1 MDLRVLRE
9 LNGESKT
16 ALFGYNRH
24 AFISTESDCRLPA
37 NPIHSYHALQIFQE
51 YLKSF
56 LH

>member
-9 LNGESKT
+9 LNGELRT

-24 AFISTESDCRLPA
+24 AFIPAESDCRLPA